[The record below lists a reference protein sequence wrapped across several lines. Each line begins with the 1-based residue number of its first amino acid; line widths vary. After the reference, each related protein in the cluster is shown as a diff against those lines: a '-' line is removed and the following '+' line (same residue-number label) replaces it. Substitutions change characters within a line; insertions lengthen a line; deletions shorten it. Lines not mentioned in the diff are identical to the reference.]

1 MPMTNDDEVSGMLLQ
16 HRQKRIIKE
25 DDAPSTP
32 RLDEK
37 ATGSARFAQAILA
50 ARSLHPDLLSQSQK
64 LRLYALFRQSREP
77 APDEATFTQQNPDAN
92 ELAQAKWEAW
102 YAVRSLS
109 AADAMDAY
117 SDIIEGLVAM
127 MAEFDDG
134 APDTASTAAP
144 PPRQPMNGSP
154 PKRRTNTD
162 DEGDAGD
169 EEDEGPPHVE
179 KTSWSTTGMSVAPG
193 ATFDVPLL
201 YSAPCRCSYSFS
213 IASGTGPIA
222 FKASGP
228 VPGSAPLLSE
238 YKSDA
243 EGSFEVSLPPSSSGK
258 GGSVLMITLDN
269 TASSFSTVEVKCQVT
284 LEPLAELKL
293 LEQYQAR
300 IALRGLIERK
310 RATLEAHTNTY
321 AKVGREVQGLEELA
335 SKLREQLS
343 VAESEIKIKYKQLE
357 QGAEMAEIMSQEI
370 QELISQYRQ
379 AP

>member
-64 LRLYALFRQSREP
+64 LRLCELFRQSREP

-154 PKRRTNTD
+154 PKRRTTD

-222 FKASGP
+222 F
-228 VPGSAPLLSE
+228 
-238 YKSDA
+238 
-243 EGSFEVSLPPSSSGK
+243 
-258 GGSVLMITLDN
+258 
-269 TASSFSTVEVKCQVT
+269 TAST
-284 LEPLAELKL
+284 LAMASASMD
-293 LEQYQAR
+293 AR
-300 IALRGLIERK
+300 LRSG
-310 RATLEAHTNTY
+310 
-321 AKVGREVQGLEELA
+321 
-335 SKLREQLS
+335 
-343 VAESEIKIKYKQLE
+343 
-357 QGAEMAEIMSQEI
+357 M
-370 QELISQYRQ
+370 
-379 AP
+379 

>member
-1 MPMTNDDEVSGMLLQ
+1 M
-16 HRQKRIIKE
+16 K
-25 DDAPSTP
+25 
-32 RLDEK
+32 
-37 ATGSARFAQAILA
+37 
-50 ARSLHPDLLSQSQK
+50 
-64 LRLYALFRQSREP
+64 
-77 APDEATFTQQNPDAN
+77 
-92 ELAQAKWEAW
+92 
-102 YAVRSLS
+102 
-109 AADAMDAY
+109 
-117 SDIIEGLVAM
+117 
-127 MAEFDDG
+127 
-134 APDTASTAAP
+134 
-144 PPRQPMNGSP
+144 
-154 PKRRTNTD
+154 
-162 DEGDAGD
+162 
-169 EEDEGPPHVE
+169 
-179 KTSWSTTGMSVAPG
+179 
-193 ATFDVPLL
+193 
-201 YSAPCRCSYSFS
+201 
-213 IASGTGPIA
+213 
-222 FKASGP
+222 KASGP